1 MILFENSEIIFNFWY
16 VYDET
21 DTIYSLRARAYV
33 GTGSDEEKLA
43 MLKEAAEID
52 YLIAAPYPI
61 PERYHLLVTEDSKEE
76 KVPVFL
82 ASMLKTLDSPIALY
96 EDAIKEIASNIPA
109 QTELEVSANPLC
121 CVTPLL
127 AEADNTLTPTS
138 DRNRRFEDI
147 NSTNSKFGK

>member
-33 GTGSDEEKLA
+33 GTGSDEEKLS

-61 PERYHLLVTEDSKEE
+61 PKRYHLLITENSKEE
-76 KVPVFL
+76 KMPVFL
-82 ASMLKTLDSPIALY
+82 AGMLKTLDSPIALY

-121 CVTPLL
+121 CVTPLF
-127 AEADNTLTPTS
+127 ADDENVITPMS
-138 DRNRRFEDI
+138 DKNRRFEDLS
-147 NSTNSKFGK
+147 N